1 MSLTGHH
8 DRMLIRLPEAAVL
21 LSVALLLSGCGYTFR
36 STLDDRYQ
44 TVHVAAFSNDTGE
57 YGLQASLTNAVIR
70 KFKNDGRLRVRNTPD
85 ADIIVTGSIVDY
97 ELRGLTFGEDDQPL
111 QFLNDFE
118 VFVTVR
124 DARTNEVMWAD
135 GISSETVFLT
145 DGTPLASSR
154 LRGNTAE
161 FALEVRSFRT
171 GDENI
176 AATEAIEQVASEI
189 FIRTVEPW

>member
-1 MSLTGHH
+1 M
-8 DRMLIRLPEAAVL
+8 
-21 LSVALLLSGCGYTFR
+21 
-36 STLDDRYQ
+36 
-44 TVHVAAFSNDTGE
+44 
-57 YGLQASLTNAVIR
+57 IR